1 MNNYNPWMLHL
12 SYELDSSNGCFGA
25 VSNSHFLLLIKHLI
39 YYVKLASFQGL
50 FGNEGAEERL
60 LKKKGVKGV
69 EGVRTTSNRRIK
81 ETQIAR

>member
-12 SYELDSSNGCFGA
+12 SYELDSSNGCFG
-25 VSNSHFLLLIKHLI
+25 
-39 YYVKLASFQGL
+39 
-50 FGNEGAEERL
+50 NEGAEERL
-60 LKKKGVKGV
+60 LKKMGVKGV